1 MQKTKSILLN
11 LIFFLQV
18 LLIFLLIFENRIELQ
33 VWLQVAGRLHPV
45 LLHLPIGMLIF
56 FAVLLLIQNEFKK
69 KAIRKI
75 LLILLLLTSLSAT
88 VTALFGIFLSR
99 QGDYGVDLLTQHK
112 VSGIVLSILCYL
124 VVVVFDRF
132 GKPKMAF
139 YLLALLCIGSV
150 LFVGHTGGTLTHG
163 ENFVFAPLEI
173 SSNEIP
179 LDASLYQKAVYPILE
194 RKCISCHNESKA
206 KGKLIMSSISKFKNG
221 GKEGVEWVAGNPD
234 ESRIIKFIH
243 LPLDDDNHMPP
254 DGKAQLTKQE
264 ISLLEHW
271 IKAGADFEKK
281 LTDLPDGD
289 TLKVIATAIYNAVR
303 KPIETKQYEFSAATP
318 ETIEVLNTPFR
329 SVFSVYQN
337 SPALQVD
344 FFVRKSFQVKSLEE
358 LKTVQ
363 EQLVIMN
370 LSKMPITD
378 SDLGIISSFKNLEK
392 LNLNFTEIKG
402 EGLAAL
408 KTLNK
413 LTSLSLAGTDIKRE
427 DIEGLLKL
435 PVLSELFIWNTNITE
450 EEKQKLVKDYPKIVI
465 TTSQFVDDKILKLPK
480 PVLLNEGIVKQ
491 DDKVIL
497 KHTMPGVII
506 RFTLDGSNPDSTSS
520 TKYETPLNFNSTT
533 KIKAVA
539 CKQGWYC
546 SEVFDI
552 ICFVEGLKPA
562 TTVLLTPPDRQYPG
576 VGAKSLSDG
585 RKGYT
590 DNFKEPSWLGYRDNS
605 FSAEFDFGGTP
616 PSIHKIVISN
626 GENIGGYI
634 FPPTE
639 VEVWAG
645 QNHQQLKL
653 IKFWKPLAPKDYRP
667 HRIEAL
673 ELALDSEVKY
683 PVYKIIAKP
692 INKLPS
698 WHSGKGKKG
707 WFMVDEVFFY

>member
-1 MQKTKSILLN
+1 MLKTKTIVLN
-11 LIFFLQV
+11 FIFFLQV
-18 LLIFLLIFENRIELQ
+18 LLIFLLVFESRVELP
-33 VWLQVAGRLHPV
+33 VWLQVAGRLHPA
-45 LLHLPIGMLIF
+45 LLHLPIGLLAFLAI
-56 FAVLLLIQNEFKK
+56 LLIARNEFKK
-69 KAIRKI
+69 KPFRKI
-75 LLILLLLTSLSAT
+75 ALIVLLLTSFTASL
-88 VTALFGIFLSR
+88 TALCGFFLSL
-99 QGDYGVDLLTQHK
+99 QEDYGQDALTQHK
-112 VSGIVLSILCYL
+112 ISGTLLSVLCYIL
-124 VVVVFDRF
+124 VLTFNKYENIKVVT
-132 GKPKMAF
+132 
-139 YLLALLCIGSV
+139 IGFSIVTICLV

-163 ENFVFAPLEI
+163 ENYVLAPLE
-173 SSNEIP
+173 SSFKEIP

-206 KGKLIMSSISKFKNG
+206 KGKLIMSSIPKFVKG
-221 GKEGVEWVAGNPD
+221 GKEGAEWIAGNPK
-234 ESRIIKFIH
+234 ESRMIKFIH
-243 LPLDDDNHMPP
+243 LPLEDDDHMPP

-281 LTDLPDGD
+281 FTDLPDGD
-289 TLKVIATAIYNAVR
+289 TLKVIATALYNAVS
-303 KPIETKQYEFSAATP
+303 KPIKIKQYEFAAATP
-318 ETIEVLNTPFR
+318 ETIERLNTPFR
-329 SVFSVYQN
+329 TVFSVYQN
-337 SPALQVD
+337 SPALQAD
-344 FFVRKSFQVKSLEE
+344 FFVRKSFQIKSLEE
-358 LKTVQ
+358 LKVVE
-363 EQLVIMN
+363 EQLVVMN

-378 SDLGIISSFKNLEK
+378 SDLEIISSFNHLEK

-480 PVLLNEGIVKQ
+480 PVLLNEGIVKN
-491 DDKVIL
+491 DDKIIL
-497 KHTMPGVII
+497 KHAMPGVII

-692 INKLPS
+692 INKLPT